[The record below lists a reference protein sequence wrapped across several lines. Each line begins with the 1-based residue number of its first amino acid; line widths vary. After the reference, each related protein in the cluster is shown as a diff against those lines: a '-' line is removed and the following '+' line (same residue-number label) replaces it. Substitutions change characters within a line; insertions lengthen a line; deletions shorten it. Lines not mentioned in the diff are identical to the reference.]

1 MVDEIRLKAHL
12 ENGEREYIM
21 CAAIHV
27 DDGIDYMFQPYNI
40 DKGLVYCGWRH
51 PCILQQ
57 IPKEIKKKGPQEKT
71 IVQGFLTN
79 KNRFLNR
86 EESKE
91 VCIKN
96 NQSFNR
102 ITKEEF
108 VGTLTSEDL
117 W

>member
-1 MVDEIRLKAHL
+1 MKDEIRLKSHL
-12 ENGEREYIM
+12 ENGEKEYIL

-27 DDGIDYMFQPYNI
+27 DDGMDYMFQPYNI

-51 PCILQQ
+51 PCVLQQ
-57 IPKEIKKKGPQEKT
+57 IPGDIKRKFREN

-86 EESKE
+86 EESKK
-91 VCIKN
+91 VCIEN
-96 NQSFNR
+96 GQQFNKIR
-102 ITKEEF
+102 SEEF
-108 VGTLTSEDL
+108 VGEITSEDL